1 MVCIIKFVEPLV
13 YIIGGA
19 IVVGLALVLQH
30 ERRQASRLA
39 ERSRELERL
48 SSELL
53 RANRM
58 KNDFLA
64 NVSHELR
71 TPLNAIVGFVDLLRE
86 GVYGELSPRQAKPV
100 ERIEASANHLR
111 HLVDQILDLAKMA
124 AGRLDVHAESLD
136 LRPFILDVASEVES
150 LVNEKSLTLSLVL
163 GGALPRIRTDPG
175 HLRQILVNLLGNAVK
190 YTNEGSIIVKTR
202 VLQRDAALSE
212 GLPPLIAHADDAISS
227 WVSIQVIDSGIG
239 IPPSHQERV
248 FEEFEQVDAGPRSDS
263 PNRGTGL
270 GLAISRRLARLLD
283 GDLLLSS
290 EPGKGST
297 FTLWLPLYES
307 ESASAQNSAHP
318 GEKASIVV

>member
-1 MVCIIKFVEPLV
+1 MQPFVYLV
-13 YIIGGA
+13 VSA
-19 IVVGLALVLQH
+19 VVIALALLLWH
-30 ERRQASRLA
+30 ERRQAARLA

-86 GVYGELSPRQAKPV
+86 GVYGDLSPRQVKPV

-136 LRPFILDVASEVES
+136 IRPFILDVASEVES
-150 LVNEKSLTLSLVL
+150 LVNEKSLSLSLVM
-163 GGALPRIRTDPG
+163 GGSLPKIRSDPT
-175 HLRQILVNLLGNAVK
+175 HLRQILVNLIGNAVK
-190 YTNEGSIIVKTR
+190 YTDTGSIVVKTR
-202 VLQRDAALSE
+202 VLSHAAALGD
-212 GLPPLIAHADDAISS
+212 GLPEVVAAANASVTS

-239 IPPSHQERV
+239 IAVTDQERV
-248 FEEFEQVDAGPRSDS
+248 FEEFEQVDAGPRADS
-263 PNRGTGL
+263 PHRGTGL
-270 GLAISRRLARLLD
+270 GLAISRRLARLLG
-283 GDLLLSS
+283 GDLLLAS

-297 FTLWLPLYES
+297 FTLWLPAGDS
-307 ESASAQNSAHP
+307 ESRAP
-318 GEKASIVV
+318 

>member
-1 MVCIIKFVEPLV
+1 MPFLYLIV
-13 YIIGGA
+13 GA
-19 IVVGLALVLQH
+19 VVVGLALLLQH
-30 ERRQASRLA
+30 ERRQAARLA

-86 GVYGELSPRQAKPV
+86 GVYGELSPRQIKPV

-124 AGRLDVHAESLD
+124 AGRLDVHVEPLD
-136 LRPFILDVASEVES
+136 VRPFVLDVASEIES
-150 LVNEKSLTLSLVL
+150 LVSEKNLSLSLVM
-163 GGALPRIRTDPG
+163 GSNLPRIQIDPT

-190 YTNEGSIIVKTR
+190 YTQAGSIVLKTR
-202 VLQRDAALSE
+202 SLDRALALE
-212 GLPPLIAHADDAISS
+212 QGLPLMVAEAQGEEVS
-227 WVSIQVIDSGIG
+227 WLSIQVIDSGIG
-239 IPPSHQERV
+239 IAQVDQQRV
-248 FEEFEQVDAGPRSDS
+248 FEEFEQVDAGPRADS

-270 GLAISRRLARLLD
+270 GLAISRRLARLLG
-283 GDLLLSS
+283 GDLLLAS
-290 EPGKGST
+290 EPGKGSM
-297 FTLWLPLYES
+297 FTLWLPVS
-307 ESASAQNSAHP
+307 EATSGPA
-318 GEKASIVV
+318 